1 MFWTTKSYAQ
11 FDINGYTGYVK
22 IGTQPTGYS
31 ELWSTLNVFGSNS
44 GVGNKAISAT
54 VLGQYTQGFYMNW
67 IQGGSKSVD
76 CWYSMPIGTFSKNY
90 YSFSDSTFK
99 KNIQTISNPQSY
111 INKLRGVTFKWK
123 PNKYAL
129 ANDTNYKPDNKT
141 HFGFIAQEVD
151 TALSGF
157 GTHTLTPDSLHAI
170 NVGEIVGLLVEGSK
184 AQNIR
189 LANVEEY
196 QNCGIKASYMPNGCA
211 AFLKSDV
218 LNVSSRYIEAK
229 TDPVADKRR
238 FWIDS
243 ADNKTLKYWDNQL
256 TPTKQIIEVLSNKN
270 NPNGYAGIDASGK
283 IAPAQ
288 INFGTVPNTVC
299 EGNDFRLINAR
310 SEKLNFFDHTSYSTP
325 PTNIEVTL
333 ATIRIP
339 GGTLGI
345 NDVVEISVDGSVNNS
360 IDSKN
365 IRLYWNNAPTALVP
379 TLSASLDLSGI
390 TSFSGTCKIVMKN
403 SATTQEIS
411 GASTSWNVSGL
422 TNNPKIQLHQNLAND
437 IYIIITGQKS
447 NMTDQLTLDNYT
459 IKINKP

>member
-1 MFWTTKSYAQ
+1 
-11 FDINGYTGYVK
+11 
-22 IGTQPTGYS
+22 
-31 ELWSTLNVFGSNS
+31 
-44 GVGNKAISAT
+44 
-54 VLGQYTQGFYMNW
+54 
-67 IQGGSKSVD
+67 
-76 CWYSMPIGTFSKNY
+76 
-90 YSFSDSTFK
+90 
-99 KNIQTISNPQSY
+99 
-111 INKLRGVTFKWK
+111 
-123 PNKYAL
+123 
-129 ANDTNYKPDNKT
+129 
-141 HFGFIAQEVD
+141 
-151 TALSGF
+151 
-157 GTHTLTPDSLHAI
+157 
-170 NVGEIVGLLVEGSK
+170 
-184 AQNIR
+184 
-189 LANVEEY
+189 
-196 QNCGIKASYMPNGCA
+196 MPNGCA

-333 ATIRIP
+333 ATIRIL

-345 NDVVEISVDGSVNNS
+345 NDVVEISIDGSVNNS